1 MTRND
6 KAREVA
12 LKVIRGGYVLDRYA
26 LDRVTVPDYGE
37 VQWAADGRAYV
48 EALIEVPAA
57 MLREERADG

>member
-6 KAREVA
+6 KAREAA
-12 LKVIRGGYVLDRYA
+12 LKLLVGLEPFQA
-26 LDRVTVPDYGE
+26 SVPDYGE
-37 VQWAADGRAYV
+37 VQYAADGRAYV